1 MAEQDNA
8 QKTEAPTPKRLEQAR
23 ERGEVA
29 SSQDVKSWGLLA
41 AGLLSLML
49 LAPAAA
55 QRVALG
61 GQRVLGNAEAITVDV
76 ETIQHDLAGLVADVA
91 WTLAPIVAALALAA
105 VAAGVVQT
113 GLIWAPQR
121 IAPQLSRISPASGA
135 KRLFST
141 RALVEFTKGLLKL
154 AAVAAICTIIAQLL
168 FADLAVLPAL
178 PVAVLLERVD
188 RVAVWLPA
196 GTLAALTLIAGLDFA
211 YQRFAFLKQ
220 MRMTRQEVRDEIKQA
235 EGDPHIK
242 ARIRRLR
249 TERARHRMMAAVP
262 DAAVVITN
270 PTHYAI
276 ALAYDMTAMA
286 APKVVAKG
294 VDSLALRIRALAEAN
309 EVPVVENPPLARALY
324 AAVDLEEEIPM
335 EHYQAVAKVI
345 GYVMR
350 LKERRA

>member
-8 QKTEAPTPKRLEQAR
+8 QKTERPTPKRLEQAR

-29 SSQDVKSWGLLA
+29 SSQDVKSWALLAGGLLA
-41 AGLLSLML
+41 LML

-55 QRVALG
+55 RRLALE
-61 GQRVLGNAEAITVDV
+61 GQRVLEGAEAFTIDAAS
-76 ETIQHDLAGLVADVA
+76 IQHDLAGLVFAVA
-91 WTLAPIVAALALAA
+91 WTLAPIVAALVLAA
-105 VAAGVVQT
+105 VAASFVQS

-141 RALVEFTKGLLKL
+141 RALVEFAKGLLKL
-154 AAVAAICTIIAQLL
+154 AAVATICAAIARRL
-168 FADLAVLPAL
+168 FADIAVLPAL
-178 PVAVLLERVD
+178 PISALLERVD
-188 RVAVWLPA
+188 RVAIWLPA
-196 GTLAALTLIAGLDFA
+196 GALAALTLIAGLDFA

-220 MRMTRQEVRDEIKQA
+220 MRMTRQEVRDEIKQS

-242 ARIRRLR
+242 SRIRRLR
-249 TERARHRMMAAVP
+249 AERARHRMMAAVP

-276 ALAYDMTAMA
+276 ALAYDMGTMA

-294 VDSLALRIRALAEAN
+294 VDSLARRIRDLAEAN
-309 EVPVVENPPLARALY
+309 AVPVVENPPLARALY
-324 AAVDLEEEIPM
+324 AAVDLEEEIPV

-350 LKERRA
+350 LRDRRV

>member
-8 QKTEAPTPKRLEQAR
+8 QKTERPTPKRLEQAR
-23 ERGEVA
+23 KRGEVA

-41 AGLLSLML
+41 GGLLALML
-49 LAPAAA
+49 
-55 QRVALG
+55 
-61 GQRVLGNAEAITVDV
+61 
-76 ETIQHDLAGLVADVA
+76 
-91 WTLAPIVAALALAA
+91 LAPIVAALVLAA
-105 VAAGVVQT
+105 VAANFVQS
-113 GLIWAPQR
+113 GLVWAPQR

-141 RALVEFTKGLLKL
+141 RAVVEFAKGLLKL
-154 AAVAAICTIIAQLL
+154 AAVATICAAIARLL
-168 FADLAVLPAL
+168 FADIAVLPAL
-178 PVAVLLERVD
+178 PVAALLERVD
-188 RVAVWLPA
+188 KVAIWLPA
-196 GTLAALTLIAGLDFA
+196 GALAALTLIAGLDFA

-242 ARIRRLR
+242 SRIRRLR
-249 TERARHRMMAAVP
+249 AERARHRMMAAVP
-262 DAAVVITN
+262 NAAVVITN

-276 ALAYDMTAMA
+276 ALAYDMGTMA

-294 VDSLALRIRALAEAN
+294 VDSLARRIRDLAEAN

-324 AAVDLEEEIPM
+324 AAVDLEEEIPV

-350 LKERRA
+350 LRDRRA